1 MLKMVGF
8 LVSKPSDCMADLSY
22 LGSIF
27 PVASVS
33 KRLKASLS
41 YSISSSVR
49 PGLSTLFFWP
59 ALMGTCLP
67 FIWIDLIYILL
78 FS

>member
-8 LVSKPSDCMADLSY
+8 LVSKPRDCMADLSY

-33 KRLKASLS
+33 NKLKAYLS

-49 PGLSTLFFWP
+49 PGLSIFFFWP
-59 ALMGTCLP
+59 AFVGTVLP
-67 FIWIDLIYILL
+67 FILMADWLIV
-78 FS
+78 F

>member
-8 LVSKPSDCMADLSY
+8 LVSKPNDCMADLSY

-33 KRLKASLS
+33 NKLKAYLS

-49 PGLSTLFFWP
+49 PGLSIFF
-59 ALMGTCLP
+59 
-67 FIWIDLIYILL
+67 F
-78 FS
+78 

>member
-1 MLKMVGF
+1 
-8 LVSKPSDCMADLSY
+8 MADLSY

-33 KRLKASLS
+33 NKLKAYLS

-49 PGLSTLFFWP
+49 PGLSIFFFWP
-59 ALMGTCLP
+59 AFVGTVLP
-67 FIWIDLIYILL
+67 FILMADWLIVFNLYYC
-78 FS
+78 SAD